1 MNNDWRNSDMS
12 YGYRA
17 SQQGQYDDAFAQ
29 QQRASYN
36 ANASAS
42 QDYGRYSARHAAPQT
57 QDYGYGRTSSSSYAN
72 NGASYSRPQE
82 RNYDAG
88 SYSAPSYGS
97 NSGGSSYGT
106 GSYTGSYGAYDS
118 RDSYGASSASYGYA
132 SQSYRQSAPTAPA
145 ARNYRDAYSQPSYG
159 YDSYRQPSYGSGMN
173 AGYQGY
179 SAQSYAQPSYSQP
192 SYSQPT
198 YSQPAYQQSTQPAY
212 RPAYTQA
219 PSPQQPTYGGSAYA
233 GYGKP
238 QAAPAPAPE
247 QSAAQSYGYASYYE
261 APKKPEAEEPVL
273 DDVQIGDEDAAQTQ
287 PASPTD
293 TRASRPVTPLE
304 KKNQM
309 TAAPKRPAS
318 RPGAGDGDLSDDMQS
333 RLERMRRAGEAAL
346 RAQGYQDED
355 ATNFMNT
362 GMINLDAAIGSMD
375 ENGVDPVVSAQQ
387 TARMA
392 VIRQAQ
398 MDAPLQQP
406 TTPAL
411 RAQNSRPGYSAK
423 KEDGTHEEQRKK
435 SIWRNVIEWVVLLAF
450 AIGAAF
456 LLRAYVLSFYLV
468 QGSSMEPTF
477 YTGQRLLVN
486 KIGYTIGEVE
496 RFDTVVCHY
505 PGSDN
510 YYVKRVIGLPGDTVY
525 IEAGQVYVN
534 GQALEETYVD
544 HADETGMMEIV
555 VEEDKYLVF
564 GDNRVDSLDSR
575 SIGAIEEDAIVGRV
589 IAVTWPF
596 SDFTIVKRLDDNVIS
611 AEDYVPE
618 NAAGENAVDEN
629 ANTGIGTTDINP
641 EDNVEA
647 PVGADAPE
655 DDAKAPT
662 DEAGNND
669 TVQ

>member
-1 MNNDWRNSDMS
+1 VNNDWRNSDMS

-17 SQQGQYDDAFAQ
+17 TRQGQYDDAFAQ

-42 QDYGRYSARHAAPQT
+42 QDYGRYSARHAAPSS
-57 QDYGYGRTSSSSYAN
+57 QDYGYGRTPSSSYAN
-72 NGASYSRPQE
+72 AQGSSRSRTQE
-82 RNYDAG
+82 TSAYDAG

-97 NSGGSSYGT
+97 SSY
-106 GSYTGSYGAYDS
+106 SAGSYGAYDS
-118 RDSYGASSASYGYA
+118 RDSYGSASYG
-132 SQSYRQSAPTAPA
+132 SYGSYSTQNYRPNTPAAPA
-145 ARNYRDAYSQPSYG
+145 APGYRDAYSQPSYG
-159 YDSYRQPSYGSGMN
+159 YDSYRQPTYGGSMS

-179 SAQSYAQPSYSQP
+179 SAQSYAQPTYSQS

-198 YSQPAYQQSTQPAY
+198 YSQPAYTPSAQPAY
-212 RPAYTQA
+212 RPAYGQNPA
-219 PSPQQPTYGGSAYA
+219 PQQPTYGGSAYA
-233 GYGKP
+233 GYAKP
-238 QAAPAPAPE
+238 QAAPAPAPAPE
-247 QSAAQSYGYASYYE
+247 QSAAQNYGYASYYE
-261 APKKPEAEEPVL
+261 APQKPEVQEPASDEL
-273 DDVQIGDEDAAQTQ
+273 NIGDEDVQQTPSAA
-287 PASPTD
+287 P
-293 TRASRPVTPLE
+293 TRASRPVAPLE

-318 RPGAGDGDLSDDMQS
+318 RPAAGEEDLSDDMQS

-375 ENGVDPVVSAQQ
+375 ENGVDPVVSAQK

-411 RAQNSRPGYSAK
+411 RAQNSRPGYSAN
-423 KEDGTHEEQRKK
+423 KEEGTHEEQRKK
-435 SIWRNVIEWVVLLAF
+435 SIWRNIIEWVVLLAV

-486 KIGYTIGEVE
+486 KIGYSIGDIR

-505 PGSDN
+505 PGSEN

-525 IEAGQVYVN
+525 IDRGQVYVN
-534 GQALEETYVD
+534 GEALEEAYVD

-555 VEEDKYLVF
+555 VEEGKYLVF

-589 IAVTWPF
+589 IAVTWPM
-596 SDFTIVKRLDDNVIS
+596 SDFTLIKRL
-611 AEDYVPE
+611 
-618 NAAGENAVDEN
+618 
-629 ANTGIGTTDINP
+629 
-641 EDNVEA
+641 EDNVPSADEYDA
-647 PVGADAPE
+647 NAQNGIADMDDLGAQEPVADE
-655 DDAKAPT
+655 EFT
-662 DEAGNND
+662 DEKLTDEDLNAPAAEGEGPLADQN
-669 TVQ
+669 TPQ